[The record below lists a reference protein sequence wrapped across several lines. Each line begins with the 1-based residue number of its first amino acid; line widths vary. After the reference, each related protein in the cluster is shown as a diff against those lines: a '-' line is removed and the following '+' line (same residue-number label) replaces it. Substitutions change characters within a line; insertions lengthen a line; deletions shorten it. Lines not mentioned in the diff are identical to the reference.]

1 VPVSQSISKAVMYSY
16 LCTKERGTS
25 KSSKFGFISKVH
37 CSMNA
42 QRAGGTLEDA
52 NAGGVDRQRAT
63 RTAKLYVLRAWFIA
77 VRTGPRAV
85 CTYCKTYRLMESAA
99 R

>member
-1 VPVSQSISKAVMYSY
+1 
-16 LCTKERGTS
+16 
-25 KSSKFGFISKVH
+25 
-37 CSMNA
+37 
-42 QRAGGTLEDA
+42 
-52 NAGGVDRQRAT
+52 
-63 RTAKLYVLRAWFIA
+63 VLRAWFIA